1 LGLIIEQAHAVTA
14 DRGSKK
20 VEVYHLC
27 VQSCRVA
34 FFSSDLPIFCPFC
47 LPACLSRKHA
57 VETTETLDFLKELV
71 QDVPDPS
78 AGGTID
84 LEAEIAESKKKR
96 GKGKR
101 APADPNAPKRRR
113 KKKGDLDPN
122 LMVFDEVPPTTGSSG
137 RVSVKT
143 PPEEQED
150 DAEMQED
157 PDEYDEE
164 EEPRPTVGG
173 SSSYRPRSPSE
184 EDDWQGN
191 KPFMPGR
198 K

>member
-1 LGLIIEQAHAVTA
+1 M
-14 DRGSKK
+14 
-20 VEVYHLC
+20 
-27 VQSCRVA
+27 
-34 FFSSDLPIFCPFC
+34 
-47 LPACLSRKHA
+47 
-57 VETTETLDFLKELV
+57 ETTETLDFLKELV
-71 QDVPDPS
+71 QGVADPS

-84 LEAEIAESKKKR
+84 LEAEMAENKKKR

-122 LMVFDEVPPTTGSSG
+122 LMVFDKAPPASGSSG
-137 RVSVKT
+137 RMSNVKT
-143 PPEEQED
+143 PPEEQEE
-150 DAEMQED
+150 DAEMQDD

-164 EEPRPTVGG
+164 EESRPAVGG

>member
-1 LGLIIEQAHAVTA
+1 V
-14 DRGSKK
+14 RSK
-20 VEVYHLC
+20 L
-27 VQSCRVA
+27 SCG
-34 FFSSDLPIFCPFC
+34 FFSSDSPIFFY
-47 LPACLSRKHA
+47 LLFFPASLIRKHA

-71 QDVPDPS
+71 QGVPDPS

-84 LEAEIAESKKKR
+84 LEAEMAENKKKR

-101 APADPNAPKRRR
+101 APTDPNAPKRRR

-122 LMVFDEVPPTTGSSG
+122 LMVFDKALPTTGSSG
-137 RVSVKT
+137 RVSSVKT
-143 PPEEQED
+143 PPEEQDD
-150 DAEMQED
+150 DAEMQDD

-164 EEPRPTVGG
+164 EEPRPAVGG

>member
-1 LGLIIEQAHAVTA
+1 VRSKLSLVFF
-14 DRGSKK
+14 GSD
-20 VEVYHLC
+20 
-27 VQSCRVA
+27 SPT
-34 FFSSDLPIFCPFC
+34 FFDPFFF
-47 LPACLSRKHA
+47 PACLTRKHA

-84 LEAEIAESKKKR
+84 LEAENAEGKKKR

-101 APADPNAPKRRR
+101 APTDPNAPKRRR

-122 LMVFDEVPPTTGSSG
+122 LMVFDEAAPTTGSSG
-137 RVSVKT
+137 RMNSLKT

-150 DAEMQED
+150 DAEMQDD

-164 EEPRPTVGG
+164 EEPRPAVGG